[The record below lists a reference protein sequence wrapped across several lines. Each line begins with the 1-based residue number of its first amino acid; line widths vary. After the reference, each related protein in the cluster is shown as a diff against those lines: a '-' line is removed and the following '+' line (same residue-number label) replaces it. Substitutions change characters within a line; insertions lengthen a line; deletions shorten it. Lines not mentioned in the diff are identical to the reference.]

1 MGGGSEKEQ
10 PSTGREGTE
19 SLTNTVKRPS
29 QHSRKL
35 HSTAYRSPEAREE
48 PMAKTIDELQSLL
61 TGRGYACQRNSETM
75 LRTQVATKTYRNPE
89 GTNALQ
95 ILMFFDEPNDC
106 VAVEIVHMFDLQ
118 DTEYPDVILVCLLVA
133 ILFAPR
139 VRPVFDPRIGEIG
152 VRIDSPF
159 GEDGVRDE
167 DILQSLVL
175 LSVFADGCYPEVNAA
190 TRKGTF
196 DHNEVPRIT
205 IAGLAAKRA
214 DGDETK
220 PVANA
225 TRSMSPDPT
234 NASPTNTSGDSPS
247 QAEGT
252 SKMLGGHPNRLR
264 TLLEFQAWLAQQG
277 HGFGNQN

>member
-1 MGGGSEKEQ
+1 
-10 PSTGREGTE
+10 
-19 SLTNTVKRPS
+19 
-29 QHSRKL
+29 
-35 HSTAYRSPEAREE
+35 
-48 PMAKTIDELQSLL
+48 MAKTIDELQSLL
-61 TGRGYACQRNSETM
+61 TGRGYACQRDSETM

-106 VAVEIVHMFDLQ
+106 VAVEIVHMFDLR
-118 DTEYPDVILVCLLVA
+118 DAEYPDVILVCLLVA

-159 GEDGVRDE
+159 GEEGVRDE

-190 TRKGTF
+190 MRKGAF

-214 DGDETK
+214 DPYETK
-220 PVANA
+220 PVADA
-225 TRSMSPDPT
+225 TGSMSPAPT
-234 NASPTNTSGDSPS
+234 NANPTNTNGDSPS

-252 SKMLGGHPNRLR
+252 SKMLGGHPNRLQ
-264 TLLEFQAWLAQQG
+264 TLLNFQAWLAQQG

>member
-1 MGGGSEKEQ
+1 
-10 PSTGREGTE
+10 
-19 SLTNTVKRPS
+19 
-29 QHSRKL
+29 
-35 HSTAYRSPEAREE
+35 
-48 PMAKTIDELQSLL
+48 MAKTIDELQSLL

-106 VAVEIVHMFDLQ
+106 VAVEIVHMFDLR

-159 GEDGVRDE
+159 GEDGVRNE

-190 TRKGTF
+190 MRKGAF

-214 DGDETK
+214 G
-220 PVANA
+220 P
-225 TRSMSPDPT
+225 MGP
-234 NASPTNTSGDSPS
+234 SGDSPS
-247 QAEGT
+247 RAEGAAT
-252 SKMLGGHPNRLR
+252 LLGGHPNRLR
-264 TLLEFQAWLAQQG
+264 TLLDFQAWLTQQG
-277 HGFGNQN
+277 HDFGNQN

>member
-1 MGGGSEKEQ
+1 
-10 PSTGREGTE
+10 
-19 SLTNTVKRPS
+19 
-29 QHSRKL
+29 
-35 HSTAYRSPEAREE
+35 
-48 PMAKTIDELQSLL
+48 MAKTIDELQSLL
-61 TGRGYACQRNSETM
+61 TGRDYACQRNSEMM

-89 GTNALQ
+89 GTKALQ

-106 VAVEIVHMFDLQ
+106 VAVEIVNMFDLR
-118 DTEYPDVILVCLLVA
+118 DTEYPDVILTCLLVA

-159 GEDGVRDE
+159 DEDGVRDE

-175 LSVFADGCYPEVNAA
+175 LSVFADGCYSEVNAA
-190 TRKGTF
+190 MRKGTF

-205 IAGLAAKRA
+205 IASLMARRA
-214 DGDETK
+214 EGDETK
-220 PVANA
+220 PVADA
-225 TRSMSPDPT
+225 AGPMSTDPMRPIPT
-234 NASPTNTSGDSPS
+234 NPSGNSPS
-247 QAEGT
+247 RAEGT

-264 TLLEFQAWLAQQG
+264 TLLDFQAWLAQQG

>member
-1 MGGGSEKEQ
+1 
-10 PSTGREGTE
+10 
-19 SLTNTVKRPS
+19 
-29 QHSRKL
+29 
-35 HSTAYRSPEAREE
+35 
-48 PMAKTIDELQSLL
+48 MAKTIDELQSLL

-75 LRTQVATKTYRNPE
+75 LRTQVATTTYRNPE

-106 VAVEIVHMFDLQ
+106 VAFEIVHMFELRG
-118 DTEYPDVILVCLLVA
+118 TEYPNVIFVYLLAA

-139 VRPVFDPRIGEIG
+139 VRPAFDAHVGEIG

-159 GEDGVRDE
+159 GEEGVRDE

-175 LSVFADGCYPEVNAA
+175 LSVFADGCYSEVNAA
-190 TRKGTF
+190 MGKGIF

-220 PVANA
+220 PVADA
-225 TRSMSPDPT
+225 TGSMSPAPT
-234 NASPTNTSGDSPS
+234 NVNPTNTSADSPS
-247 QAEGT
+247 HVEGT

-277 HGFGNQN
+277 HDFGNQN

>member
-1 MGGGSEKEQ
+1 
-10 PSTGREGTE
+10 
-19 SLTNTVKRPS
+19 
-29 QHSRKL
+29 
-35 HSTAYRSPEAREE
+35 
-48 PMAKTIDELQSLL
+48 MAKTIDELQSLL

-106 VAVEIVHMFDLQ
+106 VAVEIVHMFDLR
-118 DTEYPDVILVCLLVA
+118 DAEYPDVILVCLLVA

-190 TRKGTF
+190 MRKGTF

-205 IAGLAAKRA
+205 IAGVAAKRA
-214 DGDETK
+214 DGDDTK

-225 TRSMSPDPT
+225 TGSMSPAPT
-234 NASPTNTSGDSPS
+234 NASPTNASGDADS
-247 QAEGT
+247 QTGGT
-252 SKMLGGHPNRLR
+252 SKVLGGHPNRLR
-264 TLLEFQAWLAQQG
+264 TLLDFQAWLAQQG